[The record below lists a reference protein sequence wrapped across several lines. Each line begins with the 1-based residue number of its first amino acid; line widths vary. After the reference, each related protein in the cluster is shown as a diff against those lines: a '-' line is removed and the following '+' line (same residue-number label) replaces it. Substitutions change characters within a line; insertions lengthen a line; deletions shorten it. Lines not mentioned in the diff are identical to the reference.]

1 MPNHPTAKQALLD
14 RLRARLARLDH
25 AGRTDRPVLPLGL
38 AAVDRILPGGGL
50 ARGCLHELCGAPDRA
65 AAAGFAAA
73 LLGRLAADGHALW
86 IGPRDDLYAPGLA
99 ALGLPPERL
108 IVVRA
113 GPRDARLWALEE
125 ALHSPGLTAVLA
137 EVDRLTLTQSRRLQL
152 AAEAKGVTAFLLRP
166 LAAGD
171 APGARGTAPTAATT
185 RWRITPLSA
194 AEDASRAWR
203 PPCWR
208 VELVRCRSGRTGAWA
223 IAWREGGFHE
233 ITGALALA
241 AEPGD
246 RPDQVPERAPKACRV
261 GLRRTRVRS
270 RPSRP
275 SAARSGS
282 PRSVRRRRARAC
294 ASA

>member
-1 MPNHPTAKQALLD
+1 VPKHPTVKQALLD
-14 RLRARLARLDH
+14 QLRTRLARLDH
-25 AGRTDRPVLPLGL
+25 ADRTDRPILPLGL
-38 AAVDRILPGGGL
+38 AAVDRVLPGGGL

-86 IGPRDDLYAPGLA
+86 IGPRDDLYAPGLTA
-99 ALGLPPERL
+99 QGLPPERL

-125 ALHSPGLTAVLA
+125 ALRSPGLTAVLA

-166 LAAGD
+166 LAACE
-171 APGARGTAPTAATT
+171 APSAAMT
-185 RWRITPLSA
+185 RWRITPLPA
-194 AEDASRAWR
+194 AATHDASPRAWER
-203 PPCWR
+203 PRWR
-208 VELVRCRSGRTGAWA
+208 VELVRCRGGRTGAWA

-246 RPDQVPERAPKACRV
+246 RPHQAPERA
-261 GLRRTRVRS
+261 RT
-270 RPSRP
+270 
-275 SAARSGS
+275 A
-282 PRSVRRRRARAC
+282 
-294 ASA
+294 